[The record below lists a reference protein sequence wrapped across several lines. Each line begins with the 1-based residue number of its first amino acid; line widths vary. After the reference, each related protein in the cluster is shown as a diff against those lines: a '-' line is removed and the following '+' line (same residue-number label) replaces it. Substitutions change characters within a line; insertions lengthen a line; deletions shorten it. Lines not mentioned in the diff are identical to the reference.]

1 MTKDIMRNE
10 ENYTTIETIERSLN
24 DNKKI
29 INEETAAVLQK
40 KRSAFKV
47 LSPEQLAIVK
57 EKCNQAIEN
66 KQLNI
71 IPSDKEITEAFDIL
85 RADYLDENLP
95 LPDRSIRNITITPEQ
110 FRENA
115 NIITKK
121 IIESICLE
129 YDKKNI
135 IPVYI
140 WRAGLFP
147 FMQSCIN
154 AEIDN
159 HTHIGLARNEKTLN
173 PIQYLPLTL
182 DIRTITKD
190 SKILL
195 ADPML
200 ATWWSLIKVIRKLL
214 QLWIPEDQILIA
226 TVISAPEWIDKILS
240 NYPKIKIYTWSL
252 DDHLNEAWYIC
263 IWLGDFGDKVTEWI
277 TLEYLNALKPYM
289 KNNIFEIL
297 VKKLIPEK

>member
-1 MTKDIMRNE
+1 
-10 ENYTTIETIERSLN
+10 
-24 DNKKI
+24 
-29 INEETAAVLQK
+29 
-40 KRSAFKV
+40 
-47 LSPEQLAIVK
+47 
-57 EKCNQAIEN
+57 
-66 KQLNI
+66 
-71 IPSDKEITEAFDIL
+71 
-85 RADYLDENLP
+85 
-95 LPDRSIRNITITPEQ
+95 
-110 FRENA
+110 
-115 NIITKK
+115 
-121 IIESICLE
+121 
-129 YDKKNI
+129 
-135 IPVYI
+135 
-140 WRAGLFP
+140 
-147 FMQSCIN
+147 
-154 AEIDN
+154 
-159 HTHIGLARNEKTLN
+159 
-173 PIQYLPLTL
+173 
-182 DIRTITKD
+182 
-190 SKILL
+190 L